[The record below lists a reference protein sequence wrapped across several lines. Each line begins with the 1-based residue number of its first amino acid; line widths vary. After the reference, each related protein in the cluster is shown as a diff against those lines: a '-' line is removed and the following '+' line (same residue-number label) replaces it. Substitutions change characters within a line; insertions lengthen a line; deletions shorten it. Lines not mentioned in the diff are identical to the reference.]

1 MSSSSPKFSPLGY
14 LTCVLS
20 GSNLSLSE
28 NPHAGLEVFPGQSP
42 VLLNAKKVNLKHQII
57 TSSFKNV
64 LNATLSKYTRGVPQA
79 VTRRKRRVTN
89 TLSSSIVTRMMLI
102 VSSTQ
107 FIMLN
112 RIETRF
118 LLFLKTLADPL
129 IPFTLSSCLFLNLK
143 KYTRRGWCLCLRTGK
158 GQW

>member
-1 MSSSSPKFSPLGY
+1 MSSSSPKSSPLGY

-42 VLLNAKKVNLKHQII
+42 VLLNAKKVNLKQHQII

-118 LLFLKTLADPL
+118 LLFLETLADLL
-129 IPFTLSSCLFLNLK
+129 IPITFSSCLFLNLK
-143 KYTRRGWCLCLRTGK
+143 
-158 GQW
+158 QDEVF